1 MRRAPYVRRRRH
13 LGWAY
18 RLAVVVL
25 YPIMR
30 FCFRWDIRDSA
41 RLTDAEGSII
51 VGANHIS
58 YIDPMVLSFMLWE
71 ADRPPRFL
79 AKESIMR
86 VPVIGAIVRNAGQI
100 PVYRESKDAVLAI
113 RDALTALEKDECV
126 VIYPEG
132 TVTRDPHLWPM
143 AGKTGAV
150 RLALAS
156 GRPLYPVAQWGPQ
169 EVMRPYVKEFR
180 LFPRKTMKLAVG
192 TPVDLADLVG
202 RPLTT
207 ETLTIGTDRLM
218 DAITAL
224 EASLRG
230 EPAPAERLVFRGGRA
245 VPRSSPDSAQQ
256 PEGDNPQVD
265 NPTADSPEA
274 DGPVA

>member
-1 MRRAPYVRRRRH
+1 MARAPYVRRRRH

-18 RLAVVVL
+18 RLAVFVL

-30 FCFRWDIRDSA
+30 WGFRWDIHHA
-41 RLTDAEGSII
+41 QRLTDAQGGII

-58 YIDPMVLSFMLWE
+58 YIDPMVLSYMLWE

-113 RDALTALEKDECV
+113 RDALSALERDECV

-132 TVTRDPHLWPM
+132 TVTRDPALWPM
-143 AGKTGAV
+143 NGKTGAV

-180 LFPRKTMKLAVG
+180 LLPRKTMHLAVG
-192 TPVDLADLVG
+192 EPVDLSDLMG
-202 RPLTT
+202 RPLTS

-218 DAITAL
+218 DAITEL
-224 EASLRG
+224 EAGLRG
-230 EPAPAERLVFRGGRA
+230 EAAPATRMTFRGKRA
-245 VPRSSPDSAQQ
+245 VAGSERTA
-256 PEGDNPQVD
+256 EAE
-265 NPTADSPEA
+265 PTATDERPPEDS
-274 DGPVA
+274 GSVA